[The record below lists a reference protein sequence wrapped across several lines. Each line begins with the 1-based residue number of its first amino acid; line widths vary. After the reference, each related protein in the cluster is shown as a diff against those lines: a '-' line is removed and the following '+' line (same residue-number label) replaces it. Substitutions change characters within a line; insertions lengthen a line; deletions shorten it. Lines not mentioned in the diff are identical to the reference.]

1 MFGNRKNGKPN
12 GAKDIGLLGTDT
24 RFEGAIRFTGTLRID
39 GIVVGDI
46 LSEPGSG
53 SVLVVNKRAVVNG
66 NIVSDSVLVSGRVEG
81 NINALERVEIFR
93 AGFLKGDV
101 RTADIMIEGGAE
113 FEGYCH
119 MQDRESA
126 LLSGSHKPAPD
137 DGKQDDGKQT
147 ASASSSEVSAEQ
159 AATG

>member
-1 MFGNRKNGKPN
+1 M
-12 GAKDIGLLGTDT
+12 LGSDT
-24 RFEGAIRFTGTLRID
+24 PFEGAIRFTGTLRID
-39 GIVVGDI
+39 GSVAGDSI
-46 LSEPGSG
+46 SEPGSG
-53 SVLVVNKRAVVNG
+53 SVLVVNKHAVVNG
-66 NIVSDSVLVSGRVEG
+66 NIVSDSVLVSGRIEG
-81 NINALERVEIFR
+81 NITALERVEIFR

-126 LLSGSHKPAPD
+126 LLSGSRQPPALA
-137 DGKQDDGKQT
+137 DGKQA
-147 ASASSSEVSAEQ
+147 ASASSAEVSAAR